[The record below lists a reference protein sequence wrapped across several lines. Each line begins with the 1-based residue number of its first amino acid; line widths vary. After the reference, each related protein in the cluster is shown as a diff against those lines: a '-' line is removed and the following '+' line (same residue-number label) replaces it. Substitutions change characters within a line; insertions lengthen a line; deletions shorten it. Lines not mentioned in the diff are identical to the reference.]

1 MKRCW
6 RSRSRRSPPCAGR
19 YPDAGTIKLHPADVP
34 FFVQLCKTLGK
45 PVNFV
50 PVIDKDVRRWWRSD
64 SLWQAHDARYDADQ
78 VCIIPGTQA
87 VAGITRVDEPVGEL
101 LDRFEKASIDD
112 VLASGAEPVAG
123 RQPPPGAHRCH
134 RPACRRARCARRAVG
149 GPHRHQPRAPH
160 RCAGEVAGQRK
171 TERATHPSTGA
182 RLELSTDDT
191 VTLSVP
197 LSGTWITIRF
207 TLPTCTVDGGMPVVT
222 VDDASDA
229 MRAVLAIAAGA
240 DGPDALPTV
249 VDNTAD
255 ASPSQ
260 WDPEKVADHTGVTA
274 TFGAPLAPG
283 LTLVP
288 DALVGLCWPAV
299 FSVIGSAVTDD
310 GFPVVEGLLSLVH
323 LDHAAH
329 LLAALPKTQA
339 ELTVTAT
346 ASAAIDTEVG
356 RVVPVTVTITDADG
370 TELAKL
376 EERFAIRGRT
386 GAARAH
392 RSAARRRRDDR
403 QRDRHAAASSPR
415 RHRHRADRHERVRG
429 GLR

>member
-1 MKRCW
+1 MCW
-6 RSRSRRSPPCAGR
+6 
-19 YPDAGTIKLHPADVP
+19 
-34 FFVQLCKTLGK
+34 
-45 PVNFV
+45 
-50 PVIDKDVRRWWRSD
+50 
-64 SLWQAHDARYDADQ
+64 
-78 VCIIPGTQA
+78 
-87 VAGITRVDEPVGEL
+87 
-101 LDRFEKASIDD
+101 
-112 VLASGAEPVAG
+112 
-123 RQPPPGAHRCH
+123 
-134 RPACRRARCARRAVG
+134 
-149 GPHRHQPRAPH
+149 PRAPSLSLSVSRRQARADVTGPLAVVLDAPDVLWAGRTSINPVH
-160 RCAGEVAGQRK
+160 RIGAPAKWQVNQNRSCHTPIHGCAAW
-171 TERATHPSTGA
+171 SC
-182 RLELSTDDT
+182 RLTST

-222 VDDASDA
+222 VEDASDA
-229 MRAVLAIAAGA
+229 MRAVLAIAAGVDGSRRAA
-240 DGPDALPTV
+240 DGGRQHRRR
-249 VDNTAD
+249 
-255 ASPSQ
+255 SPSQ

-329 LLAALPKTQA
+329 LLTALPKAQA

-346 ASAAIDTEVG
+346 ASAATDTEVG

-386 GAARAH
+386 GARRAD